1 VTREHITT
9 LKKVLTANDL
19 GRTGSHQV
27 GIVVPKRFAMST
39 FFPLLPYDSV
49 NPRRSLTFIDTET
62 GANISTNFI
71 YYNNKRRGKTRDE
84 FRMTG
89 IAAFCRSKSADVGD
103 SLIMRLL
110 ADGRRTLEVSK
121 ASSPRESP
129 EDARSTVILSDSWV
143 VIGGLK

>member
-89 IAAFCRSKSADVGD
+89 IAAFCRSKGADVGD
-103 SLIMRLL
+103 SLIMRRI
-110 ADGRRTLEVSK
+110 ADGRRTLEVLK
-121 ASSPRESP
+121 ASSSRESP
-129 EDARSTVILSDSWV
+129 EDARSTVILSDNWV
-143 VIGGLK
+143 VIGGLR